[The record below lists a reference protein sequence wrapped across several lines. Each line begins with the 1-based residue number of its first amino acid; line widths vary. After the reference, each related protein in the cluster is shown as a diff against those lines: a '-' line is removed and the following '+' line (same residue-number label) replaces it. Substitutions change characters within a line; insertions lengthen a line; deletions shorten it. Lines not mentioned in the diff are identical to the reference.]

1 MPDDGCRQ
9 SERHPFGVLRVD
21 GPRVAFFGE
30 PFLRVFVRAAFL
42 IDSLDFALAEERFF
56 GALRAFFAREAF
68 FFVTAPPV
76 PAGALDGAADLPR
89 ALQSTF
95 FCDCRLAGSGIPAAG
110 LLQRTRAK
118 EVSLSRH
125 GIQ

>member
-9 SERHPFGVLRVD
+9 SERHPFGFLRVD
-21 GPRVAFFGE
+21 GPGVALFGE
-30 PFLRVFVRAAFL
+30 LFLRVFVRAAFL

-95 FCDCRLAGSGIPAAG
+95 FCDCRLAGNGGPG
-110 LLQRTRAK
+110 KKHRAR
-118 EVSLSRH
+118 SLMFFATP
-125 GIQ
+125 

>member
-9 SERHPFGVLRVD
+9 SERHPFGFLRVD
-21 GPRVAFFGE
+21 GPRVAFFG
-30 PFLRVFVRAAFL
+30 AA
-42 IDSLDFALAEERFF
+42 LDFALAEERFF

-95 FCDCRLAGSGIPAAG
+95 FCDCRLAGSGIPAKR
-110 LLQRTRAK
+110 QR
-118 EVSLSRH
+118 SRYLISF
-125 GIQ
+125 GS

>member
-9 SERHPFGVLRVD
+9 SERHPFGFLRVD

-68 FFVTAPPV
+68 FFVTCPYHK
-76 PAGALDGAADLPR
+76 LKTADR
-89 ALQSTF
+89 DRESA
-95 FCDCRLAGSGIPAAG
+95 D
-110 LLQRTRAK
+110 
-118 EVSLSRH
+118 SRSR
-125 GIQ
+125 